1 LRRLTKIL
9 YSRANYLHSFQGF
22 LGYTRRPDPTVGYS
36 RKLVR
41 RIKKTGSTGCIIRNR
56 LYFIILLSAIIGY

>member
-1 LRRLTKIL
+1 MRRLTKIL
-9 YSRANYLHSFQGF
+9 YSRAS
-22 LGYTRRPDPTVGYS
+22 YTRRPDSTVGYS

-41 RIKKTGSTGCIIRNR
+41 RIRETGSTGCIIRNR